1 MINHASQGGI
11 YWTIQTCLTN
21 LKFSEHLLFA
31 NLNDFSLKS
40 TDFIKDSQM
49 QVVYFC
55 KFFFYKNQ
63 FSQKN
68 VLCLIKLPGGNFWT
82 IQTCFTNLEF
92 SSCLLFADLIDFP
105 QKLTEFMQYERMRVR
120 FFLGHPLHQVIQKLE
135 LHTQDHCCDLK
146 SNKFFL

>member
-1 MINHASQGGI
+1 MINHVSRGGI

-55 KFFFYKNQ
+55 KFFFTK
-63 FSQKN
+63 
-68 VLCLIKLPGGNFWT
+68 INFHKKM
-82 IQTCFTNLEF
+82 FY
-92 SSCLLFADLIDFP
+92 A
-105 QKLTEFMQYERMRVR
+105 
-120 FFLGHPLHQVIQKLE
+120 
-135 LHTQDHCCDLK
+135 
-146 SNKFFL
+146 

>member
-1 MINHASQGGI
+1 MGIFSMKNFNCLLKTFFHKFVSMINHASQGGI

-55 KFFFYKNQ
+55 KN
-63 FSQKN
+63 
-68 VLCLIKLPGGNFWT
+68 
-82 IQTCFTNLEF
+82 
-92 SSCLLFADLIDFP
+92 
-105 QKLTEFMQYERMRVR
+105 
-120 FFLGHPLHQVIQKLE
+120 FFLQKSIF
-135 LHTQDHCCDLK
+135 TKKCFMPNQT
-146 SNKFFL
+146 SWG

>member
-1 MINHASQGGI
+1 MINHVSRGGI

-68 VLCLIKLPGGNFWT
+68 VLCLMFSDNIRKGVITKSLF
-82 IQTCFTNLEF
+82 LE
-92 SSCLLFADLIDFP
+92 SCDF
-105 QKLTEFMQYERMRVR
+105 E
-120 FFLGHPLHQVIQKLE
+120 
-135 LHTQDHCCDLK
+135 K
-146 SNKFFL
+146 SR

>member
-1 MINHASQGGI
+1 MGIFSMKNFNFLLKTFFHKFVSMINHASQGGI

-55 KFFFYKNQ
+55 NFFFYKNQ

-82 IQTCFTNLEF
+82 I
-92 SSCLLFADLIDFP
+92 
-105 QKLTEFMQYERMRVR
+105 
-120 FFLGHPLHQVIQKLE
+120 
-135 LHTQDHCCDLK
+135 
-146 SNKFFL
+146 

>member
-1 MINHASQGGI
+1 MGIFSMKNFNFLLKTFFHKFVSMINHASQGGI

-55 KFFFYKNQ
+55 N
-63 FSQKN
+63 
-68 VLCLIKLPGGNFWT
+68 
-82 IQTCFTNLEF
+82 
-92 SSCLLFADLIDFP
+92 
-105 QKLTEFMQYERMRVR
+105 
-120 FFLGHPLHQVIQKLE
+120 FFLQKSIF
-135 LHTQDHCCDLK
+135 TKKCFMPNQT
-146 SNKFFL
+146 SWG

>member
-1 MINHASQGGI
+1 MINHASRGGI

-82 IQTCFTNLEF
+82 I
-92 SSCLLFADLIDFP
+92 
-105 QKLTEFMQYERMRVR
+105 
-120 FFLGHPLHQVIQKLE
+120 
-135 LHTQDHCCDLK
+135 
-146 SNKFFL
+146 